1 MTTDNKFTVI
11 LDTYYRVEML
21 KEAVS
26 AIRRQ
31 THENLEIILIN
42 NAAMPENVEYLHH
55 VSSIDDR
62 VKLIHFEENQFS
74 WDDPLKLV
82 VCYNAGL
89 QEATGDYVW
98 HQSDDDIMADD
109 YVEKMVKLFSDDS
122 DCITAAGLPVDLD
135 GDGNTSEVT
144 FRRSNLRPR
153 YMPGRVLAQDIARGG
168 TSLFRAPGE
177 IFTVRRDALVK
188 AGGYSRSIEM
198 SQLYGIV
205 PFGTTGFDE
214 TAKFYWRH
222 HQGQLNHEMTELGLI
237 GIKDTFSML
246 KEWEI
251 ENRWQV
257 FGQDAAK
264 EIVSAIENQVCERA
278 GYWFVQLTYA
288 GKLRGSIKI
297 LSRIWRKPRFWMRST
312 AYAVLESRNFPL
324 VRWGIRPMFIGAI
337 GFMRIPKKL
346 LQGSRKMGR
355 RADR

>member
-1 MTTDNKFTVI
+1 MTATHKFTVI
-11 LDTYYRVEML
+11 LDTYYRPKML
-21 KEAVS
+21 MEAVS

-31 THENLEIILIN
+31 TYENLEIILIN

-62 VKLIHFEENQFS
+62 IKLIHFEENQFS

-82 VCYNAGL
+82 NCYNAGL

-98 HQSDDDIMADD
+98 HQSDDDVMADD
-109 YVEKMVKLFSDDS
+109 YVEKMVELFMGDP

-135 GDGNTSEVT
+135 EHGNSRQVE

-153 YMPGRVLAQDIARGG
+153 YMPGRVLAQDVARGG

-177 IFTVRRDALVK
+177 IFSIRRDALIK

-222 HQGQLNHEMTELGLI
+222 HEGQLNHAMTDRGLV

-246 KEWEI
+246 NEWEI
-251 ENRWQV
+251 EDRWQV
-257 FGQDAAK
+257 FGPDAAK
-264 EIVSAIENQVCERA
+264 EIVTAIENQVCDRA
-278 GYWFVQLTYA
+278 GYWFVRLTYA
-288 GKLRGSIKI
+288 GKLRGSIRI
-297 LSRIWRKPRFWMRST
+297 LSRTWRKPHFWVRSS
-312 AYAVLESRNFPL
+312 AHSVLEWRHWPL
-324 VRWGIRPMFIGAI
+324 IRWGVRPMVNGAI
-337 GFMRIPKKL
+337 GLMRMPLKL
-346 LQGSRKMGR
+346 FHGSRKTGR
-355 RADR
+355 PADN